1 MEILHAIL
9 LGIIE
14 GITEFLPISSTG
26 HLTITEKLLGYDVA
40 DPALV
45 AFTAF
50 IQVGATIATLIYFR
64 QDIVRFAAAW
74 LRGLRNPAKRHVSD
88 YRLAWA
94 VIIGSIPIALVGVL
108 FKNQIE
114 TGLRSLW
121 FVAAGLLI
129 WSAVM
134 YVAEKYASQN
144 RSEKATTWKDA
155 LFVGVVQCLSLVPG
169 VSRSGATISA
179 AFFRGFDRLTA
190 TRLAFFLSI
199 PALSAAGILQVVSH
213 FDVIGSQVGWAATI
227 VATIVSFGVAYLS
240 IAWLLRY
247 IAGHSFKGFIV
258 YRVALG
264 LVLIALLSSGV
275 IE

>member
-1 MEILHAIL
+1 MDILHAIV
-9 LGIIE
+9 LGVIE
-14 GITEFLPISSTG
+14 GVTEFLPVSSTG
-26 HLTITEKLLGYDVA
+26 HLTIAEKLLGYDVA
-40 DPALV
+40 DTAMV

-64 QDIVRFAAAW
+64 QDIIRFAAAW
-74 LRGLRNPAKRHVSD
+74 LRGLANPAKRHTAD

-94 VIIGSIPIALVGVL
+94 VVIGSIPIALVGIA
-108 FKNQIE
+108 FKDQIE

-134 YVAEKYASQN
+134 YAAEKYASQK
-144 RSEKATTWKDA
+144 RPEKATNWKDA
-155 LFVGVVQCLSLVPG
+155 VFVGTMQCLSLIPG

-179 AFFRGFDRLTA
+179 ALFRGFDRVTA

-199 PALSAAGILQVVSH
+199 PALLAAGMLQVVSH
-213 FDVIGSQVGWAATI
+213 FDVIGSQVGWAPTI
-227 VATIVSFGVAYLS
+227 VATAVSFVVAYIS

-247 IAGHSFKGFIV
+247 IASHTFKGFIV

-264 LVLIALLSSGV
+264 LVLVVLLSTGV
-275 IE
+275 VK